1 MTGAQPGT
9 VINWFLCSLC
19 AWIPRTWGR
28 RRPKTRRN
36 FLIGAACVIYVFFLV
51 SRVGHVLPERRGS
64 RKASHRRLRGAE
76 TELPGISLDDPVL
89 PDTEIPGEEALL
101 SNVTTTLKPNVV
113 YITLRSKRIKPA
125 NIRGTVKPKRRK
137 KHAPSVQYGNLPN
150 VMQHFDRQETKSLAK
165 EQGARDS
172 KTWKTGGKPVP
183 ANLKDQRKFTNRESS
198 IRIYSESTP
207 PWFSKEDIES
217 MHLLADGKIARI
229 KQAPFHHGGLI
240 LFESDHDPLGNS
252 SLAQGVLR
260 ASACQGKCAR
270 IKRPLDMSEVL
281 AFHLDRILGLNRTLP
296 AVSRTFQFVQDGHPC
311 PAILWD
317 SSLYPTDD
325 DSQSSVRLNWGS
337 YQHLLRQKCWQ
348 NGKLPKPEWNCTDVH
363 HYEWS
368 KLALFDF
375 LLQVYN
381 RLDRH
386 CCGFKPRKE
395 DSCVQQGLKLKCD
408 NQDQI
413 NLTHIIQRRH
423 DPRHLVFIDNKGFFD
438 RSEDNL
444 DFKLLEGI
452 KEFPESAVSILK
464 SQRLREKLLQ
474 SLFLDRVYWDSQG
487 GRQGIEKLIDVI
499 ERRAKILLT
508 YINAHGVKVLPMN
521 E

>member
-1 MTGAQPGT
+1 MTVAQPGAC
-9 VINWFLCSLC
+9 INWFVFSLV
-19 AWIPRTWGR
+19 AWILRAWGR
-28 RRPKTRRN
+28 RLPKTRRN

-51 SRVGHVLPERRGS
+51 SHVGRVLPERRES
-64 RKASHRRLRGAE
+64 RKAAE
-76 TELPGISLDDPVL
+76 TELPGISLDDPML
-89 PDTEIPGEEALL
+89 YDTEVPRHALL
-101 SNVTTTLKPNVV
+101 SNGTMTLKPNVV

-137 KHAPSVQYGNLPN
+137 KQVPSVQQRNLPN
-150 VMQHFDRQETKSLAK
+150 GLQNFDSRETKSMAK
-165 EQGARDS
+165 RQQRSEGAADSQTWKQGA
-172 KTWKTGGKPVP
+172 KPKLADP
-183 ANLKDQRKFTNRESS
+183 KDQWKSTDRGSN
-198 IRIYSESTP
+198 IRIYSESAP
-207 PWFSKEDIES
+207 PWFSKEDIET
-217 MHLLADGKIARI
+217 MHLLADGRIARI
-229 KQAPFHHGGLI
+229 MQAPFHHGGLI
-240 LFESDHDPLGNS
+240 LFESDRDPLVNS
-252 SLAQGVLR
+252 SLAQGPRR

-270 IKRPLDMSEVL
+270 VKRPLDTSEVF

-296 AVSRTFQFVQDGHPC
+296 SVSRRFQFVQDGHPC
-311 PAILWD
+311 PVVFWD

-325 DSQSSVRLNWGS
+325 NLQSSVRLNWGS

-348 NGKLPKPEWNCTDVH
+348 NGKVPKSEWNCTDIH

-395 DSCVQQGLKLKCD
+395 DACMQQGLKLKCD
-408 NQDQI
+408 RQDQI

-423 DPRHLVFIDNKGFFD
+423 NPRHLVFIDNKGFFD

-452 KEFPESAVSILK
+452 KEFPESAISIMK
-464 SQRLREKLLQ
+464 SQHLREKLLQ

-508 YINAHGVKVLPMN
+508 YINAHGVKVLPMKN
-521 E
+521 